1 MAAPSAPDPIP
12 MSPLAPDLEAV
23 RAFIF
28 DMVTRGAVAG
38 LVAAILAL
46 LTRMRDLNGELLA
59 KLAQKRR
66 AKPPNEALRRLQ
78 LELPFAFAK
87 VDPANKQ
94 GAPQPGAEN
103 AAIGK
108 SRKARKRTTHGRS
121 KLPDHL
127 QRIPTR
133 RDVEPEHRNCPHCS
147 GQAKTVGYKATE
159 KLDLVP
165 AYFVVRVEERE
176 VVACQRCHHYFY
188 CVPKQDEV
196 LDRGMLGEELLVEA
210 LVDHYRDAVPWER
223 MERNAR
229 EHQVPLAATTLART
243 VGRVL
248 DLFDPIVHHIFLAC
262 VRSQMVALD
271 ATSIPVLDREHPAG
285 IHTGSLWLL
294 EGDHRY
300 AFFAYAPTGHA
311 EHLAELLRG
320 YELVRVMCDGS
331 ATNNVAQSP
340 GALRAGCNAHSR
352 RKLIQAL
359 REGDARA
366 VPGIEIYAAIFH
378 VDSKSVLAR
387 EDPIGRFS
395 RRLLE
400 STPLVEKLRL
410 WMETQLDQVEPKSTL
425 GKALNYM
432 KRQWQRITEF
442 LRDPLIDLTNNEV
455 ERDLRAWVLD
465 RKTWLFC
472 GSEESARRAA
482 AALTLITTCRKLGI
496 DPKRYLKDALRKLL
510 AGEKDLT
517 ALLPETFA
525 TNAQLPNSVQPKA
538 LPAAA

>member
-1 MAAPSAPDPIP
+1 MAAPNAPETIP
-12 MSPLAPDLEAV
+12 TSPLAPDLDAV
-23 RAFIF
+23 RAFIIE
-28 DMVTRGAVAG
+28 MVTRGAVAG
-38 LVAAILAL
+38 LVTAILAL

-59 KLAQKRR
+59 RLAQKRR

-78 LELPFAFAK
+78 LALPLSFAK
-87 VDPANKQ
+87 VDPAAK
-94 GAPQPGAEN
+94 PDN
-103 AAIGK
+103 AAGDK
-108 SRKARKRTTHGRS
+108 AGAKKQPKPRKPTNHGRR
-121 KLPDHL
+121 KLPEHL
-127 QRIPTR
+127 PRIAER
-133 RDVEPEHRNCPHCS
+133 REVEPEHRNCPQCNVE
-147 GQAKTVGYKATE
+147 AKTVGYKATE

-165 AYFVVRVEERE
+165 AHFVVRVEERE
-176 VVACQRCHHYFY
+176 VVACQCCHRYLY

-229 EHQVPLAATTLART
+229 EHDVPLAATTLART
-243 VGRVL
+243 VGRVI

-262 VRSQMVALD
+262 VRSQVVALD
-271 ATSIPVLDREHPAG
+271 ATSIPVLDRKHPMG

-300 AFFAYAPTGHA
+300 AYFAYAPTGHA
-311 EHLAELLRG
+311 SHLEELLRG

-340 GALRAGCNAHSR
+340 GALRAGCNAHAR

-378 VDSKSVLAR
+378 VDAKSVLAR
-387 EDPIGRFS
+387 EDATGRFA
-395 RRLLE
+395 RRQLE
-400 STPLVEKLRL
+400 STPLVEKLRV
-410 WMETQLDQVEPKSTL
+410 WMETQLLQVEPKSTL
-425 GKALNYM
+425 GQALRYM
-432 KRQWQRITEF
+432 KKQWQRITEF
-442 LRDPLIDLTNNEV
+442 LRDALIDLTNNEV

-472 GSEESARRAA
+472 GSEESAQRAA
-482 AALTLITTCRKLGI
+482 AALTLITTCRKLRV
-496 DPKRYLKDALRKLL
+496 DPKRYLKEALRMILS
-510 AGEKDLT
+510 GEKDLT
-517 ALLPETFA
+517 ALLPEAFA
-525 TNAQLPNSVQPKA
+525 ERAQLPGATEPLA
-538 LPAAA
+538 LSAAA